1 MRRCWHRCDC
11 RIVAICGPN
20 LAVVD
25 HYATKIYGQRALSQ
39 YGSLSK
45 NGSLDFSADN
55 NLSSRFDICG
65 RTCRNLNRGFA
76 TISRRLQNTVQE
88 CQLIS
93 LADKNPNA
101 YMTVLPSSCTI
112 SPFVTMASDRSTI
125 PVPSE
130 IGSVKTGLEVDM
142 VLVWMNTVDG
152 ELVKSDELGLTV
164 DKEVDTKPLHR
175 G

>member
-1 MRRCWHRCDC
+1 
-11 RIVAICGPN
+11 
-20 LAVVD
+20 
-25 HYATKIYGQRALSQ
+25 
-39 YGSLSK
+39 
-45 NGSLDFSADN
+45 
-55 NLSSRFDICG
+55 
-65 RTCRNLNRGFA
+65 
-76 TISRRLQNTVQE
+76 
-88 CQLIS
+88 
-93 LADKNPNA
+93 
-101 YMTVLPSSCTI
+101 
-112 SPFVTMASDRSTI
+112 MASDRSTI